1 MNDKSANY
9 KEQSKKKFNK
19 MSRNFYKTPAGKAS
33 ETMYASLIQRLNDK
47 SFKSLLDIGCGTGR
61 VLSLITDKFN
71 VKVSG
76 IDLSEGMIEKAKD
89 LLGESADLK
98 VGDSENLL
106 WDDDT
111 FDVIT
116 CNASFH
122 HYPNPIAVL
131 KEMKR
136 VLKPDGRVIIADP
149 WMPNPIKFLINL
161 LLRLI
166 NTGDVKMYSEDE
178 MTKMLENCG
187 FVSIDVEVSRKF
199 FFIATA
205 NVKK

>member
-1 MNDKSANY
+1 MADKSVNY

-19 MSRNFYKTPAGKAS
+19 ESRNFYKTSAGRISA
-33 ETMYASLIQRLNDK
+33 TMYATLIQRLNDK
-47 SFKSLLDIGCGTGR
+47 SFESLLDVGCGTGK
-61 VLSLITDKFN
+61 VLSLIKDKFN
-71 VKVSG
+71 TKVSG
-76 IDLSEGMIEKAKD
+76 IDLSEGMVEKAKE

-106 WDDDT
+106 WEDDT
-111 FDVIT
+111 FDVII

-149 WMPNPIKFLINL
+149 WCPNPIRLLINL
-161 LLRLI
+161 LLPLI
-166 NTGDVKMYSEDE
+166 NSGDVKMYSGNE

-187 FVSIDVEVSRKF
+187 FVSIDVELLRNF

-205 NVKK
+205 ITKK